1 VSDRGRVVLLGAGHA
16 HLHVIDRAE
25 TLRRAGVELTVV
37 APARFDYSGMAAASA
52 TGALPPDAG
61 RVDVAALARRRG
73 VAHVVA
79 RATSVDA
86 ARRLVHVEDG
96 TRLTYTAVSLNV
108 GSVTS
113 GGNLEVGDGAVVTK
127 PLADL
132 RRLEQR
138 LRGLAPRGRCRVAV
152 VGAGASGLELAG
164 NIAARLG
171 SAAEIFLFDPTAGAG
186 AGLPR
191 AAATRAVRILAARGV
206 RPRAERVLQVA
217 GDHVVTARGHEPTD
231 LVVVATG
238 LTAPPLVVASG
249 LGDER
254 GVPTGADLRHVGH
267 HDVFAV
273 GDCAHFLP
281 RPLPPLGVYG
291 VRAAPVL
298 LAGLLA
304 LHQGRALPA
313 FEPQRHALRILD
325 LGAGRA
331 LAARGRWWY
340 EGPGAL
346 GLKRRIDRRWLARYR

>member
-1 VSDRGRVVLLGAGHA
+1 MHVVLVGAGHA
-16 HLHVIDRAE
+16 HLHVIDRVEVLRAAGAE
-25 TLRRAGVELTVV
+25 VTLV
-37 APARFDYSGMAAASA
+37 APATFDYSGMAAANA
-52 TGALPPDAG
+52 TGALPADAG
-61 RVDVAALARRRG
+61 RVDVAGLARRRG
-73 VAHVVA
+73 VPHVIG
-79 RATSVDA
+79 RASTVEA
-86 ARRLVHVEDG
+86 GRRLVHIEG
-96 TRLTYTAVSLNV
+96 GGRLTYTALSLNV
-108 GSVTS
+108 GSVT
-113 GGNLEVGDGAVVTK
+113 GGGMLEIGDGVVVTK

-132 RRLEQR
+132 GCLRER
-138 LRGLAPRGRCRVAV
+138 LRVLARWRRCRVAV

-171 SAAEIFLFDPTAGAG
+171 ASAEIGLFDPAAGRG

-191 AAATRAVRILAARGV
+191 GAAARAVGILAARGV
-206 RPRAERVLQVA
+206 RPRAERVHRAA
-217 GDHVVTARGHEPTD
+217 GDHVVTRRGAERMD

-238 LTAPPLVVASG
+238 LAAPPLVVDSG

-254 GVPTGADLRHVGH
+254 GVQTGADLRHVSH
-267 HDVFAV
+267 RDVFAV

-298 LAGLLA
+298 LAGLQA
-304 LHQGRALPA
+304 LHQGSHPPV

-331 LAARGRWWY
+331 LATRGRWWY

-346 GLKRRIDRRWLARYR
+346 ALKRRIDRRWLARYR